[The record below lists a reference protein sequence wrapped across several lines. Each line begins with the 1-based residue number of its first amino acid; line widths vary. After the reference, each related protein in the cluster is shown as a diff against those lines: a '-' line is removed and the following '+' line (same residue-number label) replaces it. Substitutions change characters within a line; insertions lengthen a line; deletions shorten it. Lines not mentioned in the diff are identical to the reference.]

1 MKINTVSYSTI
12 QPSTVSKPVTEYIE
26 LVHQENVEVKVA
38 LQKIEKEMVEL
49 KVLIDQ
55 IAAIRCNKDVS

>member
-1 MKINTVSYSTI
+1 MKINTVLFPTI
-12 QPSTVSKPVTEYIE
+12 NPPTVSQQVTDYIE
-26 LVHQENVEVKVA
+26 NIRQENVEVKVA
-38 LQKIEKEMVEL
+38 LQKIEQEMVEL